1 MAKPLD
7 LKMGA
12 CSPRILGPCLK
23 AQRPKEAGLGVQV
36 GRVGQQSCDQSRRGC
51 WEPSQEDPGLRTEL
65 QRNQGQDIEGRQWLG
80 LGVLK
85 QKVFV
90 IIWPDLIERLS
101 PRGDDP

>member
-12 CSPRILGPCLK
+12 CNPRILGPCLK

-80 LGVLK
+80 LGVLEGM
-85 QKVFV
+85 
-90 IIWPDLIERLS
+90 IRRICRLHRDLS
-101 PRGDDP
+101 QQQGDQMD